1 MAIHPIDFRYGTPEM
16 KSIWTEEHRFVCIV
30 RAEVALAHAQ
40 AAVGMI
46 PTEDAEIIEKNAPA
60 ASYNRAKEI
69 EAEISHDTMAIV
81 RAVSEVCGDAGRWIH
96 YGATSNDILDTATGL
111 QLKDAF
117 DLLEN
122 KLVNMLSVLLRRAGE
137 TKDLI
142 CIGRTHGQQG
152 VPTTYG
158 LRFAIWAS
166 EVARHIDR
174 LREIRPRVVVG
185 QMTGAVGTMAAMG
198 EHGIEVQSEMMKH
211 LGIDS
216 VDVSSQVISR
226 DRYAEY
232 IFMLANIAT
241 TLDKIGI
248 EIRSLQRTEI
258 GEVEESFSKK
268 QVGSSTMPH
277 KRNPIKSEQVC
288 GLARI
293 IRGMVE
299 PALLNNTL
307 WDERDLT
314 NSSAERITFPETSIL
329 CDHCLRVMTGILDH
343 LTINTDAVSR
353 NLLYLHGINLSES
366 VMIELTK
373 RGMKRQDAHEI
384 LRVCSMDALTTKT
397 PLADILA
404 KKPEVTKYVSVEE
417 LAGLLKPENYI
428 GLAGVQVENLIR
440 KLAPYCIL

>member
-16 KSIWTEEHRFVCIV
+16 KRVWSEDNRFACIV

-40 AAVGMI
+40 SIVGMI
-46 PTEDAEIIEKNAPA
+46 PAEDAAVIEKNAGS
-60 ASYNRAKEI
+60 ASRIRAKEI
-69 EAEISHDTMAIV
+69 EAEISHDTMAIT
-81 RAVSEVCGDAGRWIH
+81 RAIAEVCGDAGRWIH

-111 QLKDAF
+111 QLKEAS
-117 DLLEN
+117 DLLEK
-122 KLVNMLSVLLRRAGE
+122 KLATLMSVLLKRAGE
-137 TKDLI
+137 TKNLI
-142 CIGRTHGQQG
+142 CIARTHGQHG

-166 EVARHIDR
+166 EVSRHLQR
-174 LREIRPRVVVG
+174 LRESRSRIVVG

-198 EHGIEVQSEMMKH
+198 EHGIEVQAEMMKY
-211 LGIDS
+211 LGIGS

-232 IFMLANIAT
+232 IFLLANIAT

-248 EIRSLQRTEI
+248 EVRSLQRTEI
-258 GEVEESFSKK
+258 GEVEEHFSRK

-293 IRGMVE
+293 VRGMVE
-299 PALLNNTL
+299 PALQNNTL

-329 CDHCLRVMTGILDH
+329 CDHCLHVMTGVLEN
-343 LTINTDAVSR
+343 LTINLDAVDR
-353 NLLYLHGINLSES
+353 NLRYLHGINLAES

-373 RGMKRQDAHEI
+373 RGMKRQEAHEI
-384 LRVCSMDALTTKT
+384 IREASMEALAAKI
-397 PLADILA
+397 PLAGLLA
-404 KKPEVTKYVSVEE
+404 DKPEVTAYVSADEIKKLLQPE
-417 LAGLLKPENYI
+417 TYAGL
-428 GLAGVQVENLIR
+428 AAVQVENLIR
-440 KLAPYCIL
+440 KLAPFCAL